1 MTVFIAGLAAANQ
14 YHGSLAIAFTVLG
27 GICVGFLELI
37 TIIMAGLVCEPGDI
51 GLASGFLASLR
62 QVFGTIATTI
72 YVTIL
77 DNRLKFNLRA
87 DVVPAAIGAGLK
99 KSAIPALFEAIAIG
113 TPAAFAKV
121 PGITPAIIGAVS
133 GALQDAYAASF
144 KTVYLVS
151 ITFGGLAC
159 IAALFSQNID
169 DKLTG
174 QVARKMRGIGRSRAV
189 DGDEDMEK
197 TSYDRG
203 TQFCTPGSHSSPLP
217 IAKSTGTSKVRRS
230 L

>member
-1 MTVFIAGLAAANQ
+1 MFGQVLAGLVFKPIGHAKYQLLACCIGMTVFIAGLAAADQ
-14 YHGSLAIAFTVLG
+14 HHRSLAIAFTLLG

-62 QVFGTIATTI
+62 QVFGTIAVTI

-77 DNRLKFNLRA
+77 DNRLKVTLPA
-87 DVVPAAIGAGLK
+87 DVVPAALNAGLA
-99 KSAIPALFEAIAIG
+99 KSAIPDLFQAITLG

-121 PGITPAIIGAVS
+121 PGITPNIIAAVG

-144 KTVYLVS
+144 KTGYLVS
-151 ITFGGLAC
+151 ITFGALAC
-159 IAALFSQNID
+159 TAALFSQSID

-174 QVARKMRGIGRSRAV
+174 QVARKLRGIDTGGDGGEDVEKRSN
-189 DGDEDMEK
+189 DL
-197 TSYDRG
+197 
-203 TQFCTPGSHSSPLP
+203 LP
-217 IAKSTGTSKVRRS
+217 
-230 L
+230 

>member
-1 MTVFIAGLAAANQ
+1 VLGQVLAGIVFKLIGYAKYQLLACCVGMTVFIAGLATANQ
-14 YHGSLAIAFTVLG
+14 YHKSLAIAFTLLG

-62 QVFGTIATTI
+62 QVFGTIAVTI

-77 DNRLKFNLRA
+77 QNRLNVNLPA
-87 DVVPAAIGAGLK
+87 DIIPAVIEAGLK
-99 KSAIPALFEAIAIG
+99 ESAIPALFEAITIG

-121 PGITPAIIGAVS
+121 PGITPAILGAVG

-151 ITFGGLAC
+151 ITFGALAC
-159 IAALFSQNID
+159 IAALFSQNVD

-174 QVARKMRGIGRSRAV
+174 QVARKMRGIGMSKSV
-189 DGDEDMEK
+189 PKEEDIEK
-197 TSYDRG
+197 TS
-203 TQFCTPGSHSSPLP
+203 T
-217 IAKSTGTSKVRRS
+217 
-230 L
+230 